1 MTGKGG
7 ATGGSVRWVGLLLG
21 AVEPVDDFAHALA
34 DALVAAA
41 VGADQDGD
49 KEDGEA
55 DFNHGGAAFR
65 LARAAHPRLRYI
77 VAAKERY
84 VADPRS
90 GAPERRAPVVAALT
104 LGCKLNQAETEA
116 AARALR
122 GAGCVTVDRPA
133 EADAWLINTCSVT
146 HTADRKARRL
156 IRLARRLTPNAPV
169 VVTGCY
175 TEHAG
180 GALAVELGVAA
191 VVPNAEKARAAEAVL
206 RALGRSGNTGW
217 SSGTGRAGGRTRA
230 FVKIQEGCDDVCAFC
245 IVPSVR
251 GRERAV
257 PIAEVAAEV
266 RERVAE
272 GVQEV
277 VLTGTQPGAYGRD
290 RGDGTNAARL
300 LETLLSETDAPRLR
314 YSSIQP
320 QDITPEL
327 LACWDDARLC
337 RHFHLALQSGS
348 DAVLGRMRRRYSAAQ
363 FLEALERIRLAA
375 PGAAITTD
383 VIVGFPGETE
393 EDFERTYALCREAA
407 FADMHVFPYSPRPR
421 TGAALLEDDVAPPVK
436 RERARR
442 LRELAVE
449 QATRFR
455 GQLAGETLP
464 VLFESFDGARLH
476 GLTDTYAPV
485 LVDWPVDGLADRLV
499 DGEGEAPP
507 LNWLT
512 AVEIVGLASDGEGA
526 PAALGKLAG
535 R

>member
-1 MTGKGG
+1 M
-7 ATGGSVRWVGLLLG
+7 AVVLAAGLLLG

-34 DALVAAA
+34 EALVAAA

-65 LARAAHPRLRYI
+65 LARAARPRLRYI
-77 VAAKERY
+77 VAAKEHC
-84 VADPRS
+84 VADYRS
-90 GAPERRAPVVAALT
+90 GAPQRRAPVVAALT

-122 GAGCVTVDRPA
+122 GAGCVTVDRPT

-146 HTADRKARRL
+146 HVADRKARRL

-180 GALAVELGVAA
+180 GALAAELGVAA
-191 VVPNAEKARAAEAVL
+191 VVPNAEKARAAAAVL
-206 RALGRSGNTGW
+206 EELGRTG
-217 SSGTGRAGGRTRA
+217 GDGAAGRVGQAERSEQAGGRTRA

-257 PIAEVAAEV
+257 PIAEVLAEV

-272 GVQEV
+272 GAQEV

-290 RGDGTNAARL
+290 REDGTNAARL
-300 LETLLSETDAPRLR
+300 LEALLSGSDAPRLR

-393 EDFERTYALCREAA
+393 ADFERTYALCREAA

-421 TGAALLEDDVAPPVK
+421 TSAALVEDDAAPPVK

-449 QATRFR
+449 QATQFR
-455 GQLAGETLP
+455 GQLVGETLP

-485 LVDWPVDGLADRLV
+485 LVDW
-499 DGEGEAPP
+499 EGGAPP
-507 LNWLT
+507 LNRLE
-512 AVEIVGLASDGEGA
+512 AVEIVGLARDGEGA